1 MGNILGLIG
10 SNIVNVILLVIFYV
24 LVHTILTLA
33 TGAPPS
39 HGLPNPIADPAAFR
53 LGMYIFLGA
62 MILSGAASGFLS
74 QHFLRMPPAM
84 AGFVS
89 CSVLPTVILMNH
101 LRMPP
106 LAPGEPSHGVF
117 IACCIMTMMFGSVSA
132 VLRAP
137 AAPRGT
143 QLYR

>member
-1 MGNILGLIG
+1 MGNTLGAIG
-10 SNIVNVILLVIFYV
+10 SNIVNVILLGVFYV
-24 LVHTILTLA
+24 IADTSLTLA

-53 LGMYIFLGA
+53 LGMYTFLGA

-74 QHFLRMPPAM
+74 QYFLRAPPAM
-84 AGFVS
+84 AGFAS

-117 IACCIMTMMFGSVSA
+117 IACCIMTMLFGSGSA

>member
-1 MGNILGLIG
+1 MGNILRTIG
-10 SNIVNVILLVIFYV
+10 SNVVNLILLVIFYV
-24 LVHTILTLA
+24 LVHTVLTVA

-39 HGLPNPIADPAAFR
+39 HGLPNPITDPAAFR
-53 LGMYIFLGA
+53 LGMYTFLGA
-62 MILSGAASGFLS
+62 MILSGAASGLLS
-74 QHFLRMPPAM
+74 HYFLRTPPAL
-84 AGFVS
+84 AGFQS
-89 CSVLPTVILMNH
+89 CCLLPMVILRNH

-117 IACCIMTMMFGSVSA
+117 ITCCLMTMLFGSLSA

-137 AAPRGT
+137 PASRGT